1 MAAWQTV
8 AHFIDAEAAKEV
20 QPAPALPACSGRRT
34 QRAVTAPA
42 VASRRRPSRRA
53 QVPSS
58 EGLSAQSISER
69 V

>member
-8 AHFIDAEAAKEV
+8 ADFIDAEAAKEV
-20 QPAPALPACSGRRT
+20 QPAPA
-34 QRAVTAPA
+34 VAP
-42 VASRRRPSRRA
+42 RRRPSRRA

-69 V
+69 I